1 MRKKVWKKNVQKKIS
16 KKKLCEIFFKKIVQ
30 IFLQKK
36 SPNLTP
42 NNFFSKFGDFFLY
55 EMSQI

>member
-1 MRKKVWKKNVQKKIS
+1 MFVKKMEKKNIKKMLQKKCAKKCGKKMCKKKFP

-36 SPNLTP
+36 NH
-42 NNFFSKFGDFFLY
+42 
-55 EMSQI
+55 QI

>member
-36 SPNLTP
+36 IT
-42 NNFFSKFGDFFLY
+42 KFDP
-55 EMSQI
+55 

>member
-1 MRKKVWKKNVQKKIS
+1 MLQKNAQKSVEKKCAKKNFQ

-36 SPNLTP
+36 NH
-42 NNFFSKFGDFFLY
+42 
-55 EMSQI
+55 QI